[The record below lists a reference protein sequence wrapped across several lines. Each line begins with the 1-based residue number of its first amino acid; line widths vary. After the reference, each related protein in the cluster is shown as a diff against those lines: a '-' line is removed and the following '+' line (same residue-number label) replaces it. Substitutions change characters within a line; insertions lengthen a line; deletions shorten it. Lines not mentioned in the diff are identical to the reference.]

1 VKTEETVKT
10 VFRGFASETVK
21 TVSQNRVAVT
31 PG

>member
-1 VKTEETVKT
+1 MEETVST
-10 VFRGFASETVK
+10 VYRGSAGETVK

>member
-1 VKTEETVKT
+1 M
-10 VFRGFASETVK
+10 VFRKFASETVK